1 MSSPWEA
8 WERALVELL
17 FAAPPG
23 VQALPK
29 ASQRA
34 ALGAAARR
42 LSGAPFLAVRF
53 RCTARSALGGQ
64 SPVEHLV
71 AAAERSR
78 DADDDAD
85 GWSLGSGL
93 LRVAGALM
101 ATAGCTPR
109 ELRRLLEL
117 ATPAPGPRLPA
128 AREAIRAARRA
139 FAGCVARR
147 RRRGPCRGAYFDVRP
162 GGAVEVPT
170 LPWPLQPPNKEY
182 GLSLWARVAS
192 PPAKG
197 ARVELARLAKTGA
210 GRGRGISKGSDL
222 GRFPLV
228 SADFWTSDRPSRS
241 VDAFPVEDRAERPL

>member
-147 RRRGPCRGAYFDVRP
+147 RRRGPCQGRKRARTSQLQRLLSRP
-162 GGAVEVPT
+162 F
-170 LPWPLQPPNKEY
+170 
-182 GLSLWARVAS
+182 SARF
-192 PPAKG
+192 G
-197 ARVELARLAKTGA
+197 
-210 GRGRGISKGSDL
+210 
-222 GRFPLV
+222 
-228 SADFWTSDRPSRS
+228 
-241 VDAFPVEDRAERPL
+241 

>member
-71 AAAERSR
+71 AAAARSR
-78 DADDDAD
+78 DADERDDTPSRESSD
-85 GWSLGSGL
+85 ELGTI
-93 LRVAGALM
+93 RVSAH
-101 ATAGCTPR
+101 
-109 ELRRLLEL
+109 ELDR
-117 ATPAPGPRLPA
+117 
-128 AREAIRAARRA
+128 
-139 FAGCVARR
+139 VS
-147 RRRGPCRGAYFDVRP
+147 RGGGEG
-162 GGAVEVPT
+162 GGA
-170 LPWPLQPPNKEY
+170 
-182 GLSLWARVAS
+182 
-192 PPAKG
+192 
-197 ARVELARLAKTGA
+197 
-210 GRGRGISKGSDL
+210 RGQNL
-222 GRFPLV
+222 
-228 SADFWTSDRPSRS
+228 
-241 VDAFPVEDRAERPL
+241 